1 MRNAPVRYYRS
12 GSALGYVAGAAA
24 GVIGVAAL
32 VYLGRVDIF
41 PPGLPPNTAERQHER
56 LPPSTRSDESGAASS
71 ASEDEPRAAE
81 PLRHEVAPLATPD
94 SRPGAQTSASAP
106 PRSDRESPDARA
118 PVVDA
123 PAGAPAAES
132 VAAEQRA
139 AAGDLSGAWHVTN
152 RVEAADYSGYKN
164 MTLGFQLTLR
174 QRGAHVVGEGYKLS
188 ENGKPL
194 QARRRTPIA
203 VEGRVDGERLVL
215 NFTER
220 GAARTSAGRFVLHK
234 AGDGSLRGRFTS
246 DAARSSG
253 SSIAIRPRQGA

>member
-12 GSALGYVAGAAA
+12 GSALGYVLGAAA

-32 VYLGRVDIF
+32 FYVGGVDIF
-41 PPGLPPNTAERQHER
+41 PTSAPPLTAERQHER
-56 LPPSTRSDESGAASS
+56 LPPSTPSDERGAASG
-71 ASEDEPRAAE
+71 ASDDDPRAGE
-81 PLRHEVAPLATPD
+81 PLRHDVAPLATPD
-94 SRPGAQTSASAP
+94 TRTGAQSSASAP
-106 PRSDRESPDARA
+106 ARSDRESPDARA

-123 PAGAPAAES
+123 PVVAPPAES
-132 VAAEQRA
+132 VAAEERA

-164 MTLGFQLTLR
+164 MTLGFQLTIR
-174 QRGAHVVGEGYKLS
+174 QRGAQVVGEGYKLS